1 MFDHFLINDVG
12 YMLVISLAFLTY
24 VLYVAY
30 KESMSKIIRFII
42 IKKNDTNAKYHPTVD
57 FFFHCLD
64 NKAPKTSQL
73 LTIF

>member
-30 KESMSKIIRFII
+30 KESNSWF
-42 IKKNDTNAKYHPTVD
+42 KKST
-57 FFFHCLD
+57 
-64 NKAPKTSQL
+64 
-73 LTIF
+73 